1 MVGIKHENH
10 LEDLDSSISRFYFFK
25 RLQTYSNGLH
35 LMHSKYNISNI
46 ANRYSHIQFG
56 FWFKTCI
63 KTHVNILFNAASNTD
78 CMIQYTTVKFEYD
91 TGNRK
96 RMTLFLLMVFFN
108 EN

>member
-63 KTHVNILFNAASNTD
+63 KTHVNILFNAAL
-78 CMIQYTTVKFEYD
+78 IQYTTVKFDFD
-91 TGNRK
+91 TGNGK
-96 RMTLFLLMVFFN
+96 KN
-108 EN
+108 EFISTDRIFT

>member
-63 KTHVNILFNAASNTD
+63 KTHVKHP
-78 CMIQYTTVKFEYD
+78 IQCCI
-91 TGNRK
+91 
-96 RMTLFLLMVFFN
+96 
-108 EN
+108 